1 MDATQVG
8 NERKRRAVNTRSVL
22 SLLKSHAWPHQLIF
36 SVRARRFDSCNLP
49 HCHLNKFND
58 RYFCLL
64 FGLRG
69 TSTAS
74 PANPDISLESCSDS
88 RTRTAVSW
96 LLPHTKIGIRRQANA
111 VRCTPTRLFLDRA
124 RGIRF
129 HLSLADFRT
138 RFRLTAVA

>member
-1 MDATQVG
+1 MDATKVG

-64 FGLRG
+64 FDCEALRLLRRPSP
-69 TSTAS
+69 TS
-74 PANPDISLESCSDS
+74 PWNLVPIPERGRLFLGYFH
-88 RTRTAVSW
+88 TR
-96 LLPHTKIGIRRQANA
+96 KRQANA

-129 HLSLADFRT
+129 HLSLPDFRT
-138 RFRLTAVA
+138 RFRLTVVA